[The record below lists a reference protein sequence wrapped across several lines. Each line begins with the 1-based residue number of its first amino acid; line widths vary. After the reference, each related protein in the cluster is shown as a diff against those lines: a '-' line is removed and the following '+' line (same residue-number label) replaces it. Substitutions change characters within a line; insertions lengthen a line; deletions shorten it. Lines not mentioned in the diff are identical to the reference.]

1 MTFGVSLKTDVVLP
15 SWTKNALP
23 LQDQMMKTEIKNK
36 EELLTAARVA
46 VGGQTPEAA
55 QFWDELKERMDI
67 RAEAEKD
74 MVKPREIRH

>member
-1 MTFGVSLKTDVVLP
+1 
-15 SWTKNALP
+15 
-23 LQDQMMKTEIKNK
+23 MKTEIKNK